1 MPKTNRKVSAVPEI
15 FEGESEIAFEMRVLK
30 QKNDE
35 MEKRLNM
42 VESKLNDLSEQ
53 FMEEFGEDYQEEE
66 EEEKK

>member
-35 MEKRLNM
+35 LEKRLNM

-53 FMEEFGEDYQEEE
+53 FMEEFWEDYQEEE
-66 EEEKK
+66 EEK

>member
-35 MEKRLNM
+35 LEKRLNM
-42 VESKLNDLSEQ
+42 VESK
-53 FMEEFGEDYQEEE
+53 
-66 EEEKK
+66 

>member
-35 MEKRLNM
+35 LEKRLNM

-66 EEEKK
+66 EEK